1 MFLKTAIRTNE
12 EDTQI
17 IGGNTKWYDKK
28 GKKWVDVK
36 NNQTFPFLSHK
47 IGDSIKE
54 ESDNLFYWTRFNS
67 FHCLVS
73 N

>member
-28 GKKWVDVK
+28 SKKWVDVK
-36 NNQTFPFLSHK
+36 NNQTFPFLSRK
-47 IGDSIKE
+47 IGDSTTE
-54 ESDNLFYWTRFNS
+54 ESDL
-67 FHCLVS
+67 
-73 N
+73 